1 MGPLHNSMFSDLEIN
16 SMETNTQTWT
26 ASPSRPEWPIIVC
39 CAWRAS
45 NLHAFHNV
53 SIKLHGFNFTHFV
66 FVFVFFCLSFYSLDV
81 FLFFSQASLERQPCA
96 TPSIVTSFCLVRL
109 CSESGTHT
117 HTDGVECVE
126 SPEVVTAAQEPLRLG
141 TREIEV
147 VLLTGKWLRRGD
159 DLLPGS

>member
-1 MGPLHNSMFSDLEIN
+1 MALISHTLSL
-16 SMETNTQTWT
+16 
-26 ASPSRPEWPIIVC
+26 
-39 CAWRAS
+39 
-45 NLHAFHNV
+45 
-53 SIKLHGFNFTHFV
+53 
-66 FVFVFFCLSFYSLDV
+66 CLSFFV
-81 FLFFSQASLERQPCA
+81 FLFILWTFFFFFLKRPWKGSRVLRLP
-96 TPSIVTSFCLVRL
+96 PSHPSVL
-109 CSESGTHT
+109 CDSVQSRAHT